1 MTLLDIDSL
10 AKAYAD
16 RRALLADRLTALDR
30 DLAAVKRKHM
40 RELKRHVALTGEIAL
55 DLHNAID
62 GSRDLF
68 LKPKTQILHGI
79 KVGLRK
85 GVGGLDWEDDE
96 DVVAKIEKQFK
107 GPDEAARYLIIKKKP
122 SADAL
127 EDLDAATL
135 KKFGIVVVDTG
146 EQVVVKAVESDV
158 EKLVKALL
166 KGATDDSDLDDAA

>member
-1 MTLLDIDSL
+1 MTLLDIDTL

-40 RELKRHVALTGEIAL
+40 RELKRHVALTAETAL
-55 DLHNAID
+55 DLHNAIA

-68 LKPKTQILHGI
+68 LKSKTQILHGI

-85 GVGGLDWEDDE
+85 GVGGLDWEDDA
-96 DVVAKIEKQFK
+96 DVVAKIERQFK
-107 GPDEAARYLIIKKKP
+107 DPDEAARYLIIKKKP

-127 EDLDAATL
+127 EDLDAGTL
-135 KKFGIVVVDTG
+135 KKFGIVVVETG
-146 EQVVVKAVESDV
+146 EQVVLKAVESNV

-166 KGATDDSDLDDAA
+166 KGAMDDAEDTES